1 MPYAQGGA
9 YVSFFE
15 GEANIDFDNHFIV
28 LELEQLNTK
37 KSLQAVVLMLLMYL
51 IDVEMRRGERSQP
64 TCHHRRS
71 LGLNGPRTFF

>member
-37 KSLQAVVLMLLMYL
+37 KSLQAVVLMSGAIRMGFSLY
-51 IDVEMRRGERSQP
+51 DGTRSA
-64 TCHHRRS
+64 
-71 LGLNGPRTFF
+71 LG